1 MEILDFIKSCIRRKK
16 IFWTYHVNMRMAER
30 YFPRDIILASVDRY
44 EIIETYP
51 DDKYLSSCLVYACHE
66 DMILHILFALDRE
79 TDTVRIITAY
89 KPSPD
94 KWEDDGK
101 TRRTP

>member
-1 MEILDFIKSCIRRKK
+1 
-16 IFWTYHVNMRMAER
+16 MRMAER
-30 YFPRDIILASVDRY
+30 YIPRDIILASVDRY

-66 DMILHILFALDRE
+66 DMAVHILFALDRE

-89 KPSPD
+89 KPFPD

-101 TRRTP
+101 TRSTP

>member
-1 MEILDFIKSCIRRKK
+1 
-16 IFWTYHVNMRMAER
+16 MRMAER
-30 YFPRDIILASVDRY
+30 YIPRDIILASVDRY

-51 DDKYLSSCLVYACHE
+51 DDKYLSSCLVYACHN

>member
-1 MEILDFIKSCIRRKK
+1 
-16 IFWTYHVNMRMAER
+16 MRMAER
-30 YFPRDIILASVDRY
+30 YIPREIILASVDLY

-51 DDKYLSSCLVYACHE
+51 DDKYLLSCLVYSCHN
-66 DMILHILFALDRE
+66 DMAVHILFALDRA

-94 KWEDDGK
+94 KWEEDGK
-101 TRRTP
+101 SRRTP

>member
-1 MEILDFIKSCIRRKK
+1 
-16 IFWTYHVNMRMAER
+16 
-30 YFPRDIILASVDRY
+30 
-44 EIIETYP
+44 
-51 DDKYLSSCLVYACHE
+51 
-66 DMILHILFALDRE
+66 MILHILFALDRE